1 MYSLKRWLG
10 LILAA
15 LLVLS
20 FVSCGSNG
28 RVDEGTDDGTDLIVV
43 GFSQPGA
50 ESAWRV
56 ALTDSVKEA
65 FTESKGYKLIYKD
78 GQSKQDNQIRDIRK
92 FIQQGVDYIIL
103 CPIVETGWDTVLSE
117 AKQAGI
123 PVIICD
129 RNVVVSNES
138 LYTAFVG
145 SDFKAQG
152 EKAVSY
158 LEELYGPDEEGNTPE
173 VNIVHI
179 QGTIGSSAQIGRS
192 QALDKALEEHSNWHI
207 IARDCG
213 EFTKAK
219 SREIMQQFLQE
230 IDSNDI
236 DVIYCENDEE
246 AFGAMAALNEAGI
259 NYGGGNKI
267 RIISFDATENALEF
281 CMSGQIDLVVECNP
295 LQGPYLYNI
304 VEMLNNEKT
313 VPKITYVDENYFT
326 PDKLSKEIIQN
337 RKY

>member
-1 MYSLKRWLG
+1 MLSYKRWIG
-10 LILAA
+10 A
-15 LLVLS
+15 LLVLVLILTC
-20 FVSCGSNG
+20 FACGTMGKHQEEPEENS
-28 RVDEGTDDGTDLIVV
+28 DLIVV

-65 FTESKGYKLIYKD
+65 FTEDKGYKLIYKD

-92 FIQQGVDYIIL
+92 FIQQGVDYIVL

-152 EKAVSY
+152 EKAIARI
-158 LEELYGPDEEGNTPE
+158 EELYPDRAEGEGPE
-173 VNIVHI
+173 VNILHI
-179 QGTIGSSAQIGRS
+179 QGTLGSSAQLGRS
-192 QALDKALEEHSNWHI
+192 NALEKALEEHSNWHVL
-207 IARDCG
+207 AQDCG

-219 SREIMQQFLQE
+219 SREIMKRFLE
-230 IDSNDI
+230 EVNIRDV

-246 AFGAMAALNEAGI
+246 AFGAMAALNEAGLG
-259 NYGGGNKI
+259 YGNGTNLK
-267 RIISFDATENALEF
+267 IISFDATESALEF
-281 CMSGQIDLVVECNP
+281 CMSGQSDLVVECNP

-304 VEMLNNEKT
+304 IEMLKDGKT

-326 PDKLSKEIIQN
+326 SENLSTEIIQS

>member
-1 MYSLKRWLG
+1 MCSLKRFYT
-10 LILAA
+10 LILVFM
-15 LLVLS
+15 LMVPC
-20 FVSCGSNG
+20 VSCGTNKSSYE
-28 RVDEGTDDGTDLIVV
+28 DADDGVDMIVV

-65 FTESKGYKLIYKD
+65 FTEERGYKLIYKD

-145 SDFKAQG
+145 SDFKAEG

-158 LEELYGPDEEGNTPE
+158 MEELYGADAEGTLPR

-192 QALDKALEEHSNWHI
+192 KALDLALEENPNWHI

-219 SREIMQQFLQE
+219 SREIMESFLEE
-230 IDSNDI
+230 IDAQDI
-236 DVIYCENDEE
+236 DLIYCENDEE
-246 AFGAMAALNEAGI
+246 AFGAMAALNEAQVS
-259 NYGGGNKI
+259 YGTNHKI

-304 VEMLNNEKT
+304 VEMLNNGKT

-326 PDKLSKEIIQN
+326 QANLTKELIKS